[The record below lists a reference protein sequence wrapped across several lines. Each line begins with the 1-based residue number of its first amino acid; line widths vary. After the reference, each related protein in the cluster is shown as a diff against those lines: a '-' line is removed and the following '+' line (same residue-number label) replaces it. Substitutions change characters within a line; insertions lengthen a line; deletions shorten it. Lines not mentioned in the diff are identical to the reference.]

1 MFFSFDPAGC
11 QPAEESAEDRA
22 WRERN
27 TELHPFREIMVI
39 LGGRFQFQLASRIY
53 DGQAGDIVMIDAFE
67 KHDCFHPPSVRSCLT
82 LWIHCYPNTMLCTI
96 DIGSNTRNFVLKR
109 FRFLYPEFCMLLNR
123 VWRDAAGGQKPPEVA
138 RMEISGV
145 ISAVMGAFAEQ
156 IISSECRKTGF
167 GGDNQQ
173 YLSVVSAMEHIN
185 DHLSENPQLDDLAHA
200 AGYSTP
206 HFARLFR
213 RYAGYGF
220 RDYIDF
226 VRMRLYRRLYYVK
239 HMRKNEIAPELGFSS
254 SSSLLHWLRSFRGKQ
269 EERLREAGSGEP

>member
-1 MFFSFDPAGC
+1 
-11 QPAEESAEDRA
+11 
-22 WRERN
+22 
-27 TELHPFREIMVI
+27 MVI

-53 DGQAGDIVMIDAFE
+53 EGQVGDIVMIDAFE
-67 KHDCFHPPSVRSCLT
+67 KHDCFHPPSVHSCLT

-123 VWRDAAGGQKPPEVA
+123 VWRDVIGGQMPPEVA

-145 ISAVMGAFAEQ
+145 IGVIMGAFAEQ
-156 IISSECRKTGF
+156 ITSSNCRTMRFDKAQ
-167 GGDNQQ
+167 NQQ
-173 YLSVVSAMEHIN
+173 YLAVMAAMEHIGE
-185 DHLSENPQLDDLAHA
+185 HLSENPQLEDLAHT
-200 AGYSTP
+200 AGYSTS

-226 VRMRLYRRLYYVK
+226 VRMRLYRKLYYVD

-254 SSSLLHWLRSFRGKQ
+254 SSSLIHWLQIVRGKQ
-269 EERLREAGSGEP
+269 EKRLRAASVEE